1 MKIDSSSIAMSSN
14 RSYAAIH
21 EKKSAE
27 IITKDDEAA
36 TIELSDK
43 SKSMLD
49 QLEENKER
57 ILKERE
63 ERNEKNLL
71 DRLQQATGRRTEG
84 VSGQGEPRVMSEDE
98 VQLEILKRMM
108 EVLRRLRGG
117 DTMSVQGE
125 LDQLQTRYKGTAV
138 RQAAVYQIST
148 PIKSAPT
155 GWTRTTVKSEFFA
168 EMENT
173 CYQAQGTVKTA
184 DGRELNFGVS
194 LEMSRAFCAKY
205 ESMTQEEYIC
215 TDPLVINL
223 DGNIGSVSDQKFLFD
238 LDSDGEEEL
247 ISFAGRGSGFLALD
261 KNGDGVINDGSELFG
276 TSSGNGFADLAEYDE
291 DGNGWIDE
299 NDSVFEKLK
308 VWTKDEQG
316 NNKLISIAEAGVGA
330 IYLGY
335 AGTEFSLNEA
345 ETNHTNG
352 IIRSTGIYLKENG
365 QAGTI
370 QHIDLTL

>member
-1 MKIDSSSIAMSSN
+1 
-14 RSYAAIH
+14 
-21 EKKSAE
+21 
-27 IITKDDEAA
+27 
-36 TIELSDK
+36 
-43 SKSMLD
+43 
-49 QLEENKER
+49 
-57 ILKERE
+57 
-63 ERNEKNLL
+63 
-71 DRLQQATGRRTEG
+71 
-84 VSGQGEPRVMSEDE
+84 MSEDE

-125 LDQLQTRYKGTAV
+125 LDQLQTRYKGTAA

-148 PIKSAPT
+148 PIKRAPT

-205 ESMTQEEYIC
+205 ESITQEEYIC

-223 DGNIGSVSDQKFLFD
+223 DGNVGSVSDQKFLFD

-352 IIRSTGIYLKENG
+352 IIRSTGIYLYPRIS
-365 QAGTI
+365 QAAGNMLPQAAGKPSCVPYI
-370 QHIDLTL
+370 SGFMFPASVLRKLPGCALFFPFQGPSVFLSLAARFPAFPLPCIHPFYYMERLKK